1 LLQLVLDRQCVQSAA
16 KLTLSTSA
24 ELRCAWI
31 RHLISL
37 VLCKHSPCHFIHHND
52 TIACC
57 VKQTTET
64 RQQASENDSDQTTS
78 SITKGWSLAHAK
90 NLSQRITSAV
100 SFLDIPGSL
109 QSSDRLSQYSNAA
122 TCSRSGKLLGLDI
135 ECRQRLIRFQH
146 PERSPDV
153 RLHACH
159 VQSSSSACR
168 TDRREHGKTL
178 PTRPQDR
185 QIHH

>member
-1 LLQLVLDRQCVQSAA
+1 MLQLVLDRQCVQSAA
-16 KLTLSTSA
+16 KLTHATFA

-37 VLCKHSPCHFIHHND
+37 VLRKHFPCHYIHHND

-57 VKQTTET
+57 VKQTTER
-64 RQQASENDSDQTTS
+64 RQQASESDSDQTTS
-78 SITKGWSLAHAK
+78 SITEGWSLAYAK
-90 NLSQRITSAV
+90 NLRQRTSLAV
-100 SFLDIPGSL
+100 SSLDIPGSL
-109 QSSDRLSQYSNAA
+109 KSSDRLSQNWNAA
-122 TCSRSGKLLGLDI
+122 TFSRSGKLIGLDI

-146 PERSPDV
+146 PERSPDG
-153 RLHACH
+153 RLHAFH